1 MGVKKLLKSIWR
13 KKILKIIFSEN
24 AKELDEEQE
33 SVSSTASTLKPVA
46 PEKSPQIINLSRK
59 SPAKSDI
66 VLSSDTEEEEDQAK
80 GSIS

>member
-1 MGVKKLLKSIWR
+1 MT

-24 AKELDEEQE
+24 GKEVDEEQE

-46 PEKSPQIINLSRK
+46 PEKSPQIINLSRT

-66 VLSSDTEEEEDQAK
+66 VLSSDTEDEEDLAK
-80 GSIS
+80 GTIS

>member
-1 MGVKKLLKSIWR
+1 MT

-24 AKELDEEQE
+24 AKEVDEEEQE

-46 PEKSPQIINLSRK
+46 PEKSLQIINLSRK

-66 VLSSDTEEEEDQAK
+66 VLSSDTEDEEDLAK
-80 GSIS
+80 GICKNLILW